1 MKGIVF
7 TEFFDMVE
15 TVFNTDMV
23 DNIIDDCDLSTNGA
37 YTSVGTYPHT
47 ELLQLVGAL
56 SKHSNISIRDL
67 VYKYGHHLFARFHT
81 LMPSFFEKP
90 KNAFE
95 FLESVHDTVHVE
107 VKKLYPDAQLPNFT
121 TSRESENVLK
131 MVYES
136 QCPFADFAHGLMVGC
151 VDHYRE
157 NIDITFKD
165 NNTADH
171 YSRIFTLVKT

>member
-15 TVFNTDMV
+15 SVFDIDMV
-23 DNIIDDCDLSTNGA
+23 DNIIDDCHLSTNGA

-47 ELLQLVGAL
+47 ELLQLVDAL
-56 SKHSNISIRDL
+56 SNYADTPIKDL
-67 VYKYGHHLFARFHT
+67 VFKYGHHLFARFHT
-81 LMPSFFEKP
+81 LMPAFFENP

-121 TSRESENVLK
+121 TSREGKNTLK
-131 MVYES
+131 MIYES

-151 VDHYRE
+151 VDHYGE
-157 NIDITFKD
+157 NIDITFTDKNSSD
-165 NNTADH
+165 G
-171 YSRIFTLVKT
+171 YSRIFTLEKA